1 MDTQA
6 NPFSPYLTLESR
18 MARLTAVNQ
27 AREVLFWDMSAMMPD
42 GGHSARGEQLAVLG
56 EIAHELMVAPDMGDL
71 IGAAEEDSA
80 LDQWQQANLAEIKS
94 RWIKATALTG
104 DQVAALTRASTA
116 CEAKWRKA
124 RADKDF
130 KSVLPELAALL
141 ELVREAGQAK
151 ADKLGLPLYDAM
163 LDDFEPGGRAAD
175 IDVLFDDFAAF
186 LPEFLGQVLEKQASE
201 PTIIMPEGPF
211 PVDKQRELGVRLM
224 QTVGFDFDNGR
235 LDVSLHPFCGGVPDD
250 VRITTRYDEADFTS
264 SLMGVLHETGHA
276 MYERGL
282 PADRRL
288 QPVGEALGMSV
299 HESQSLLI
307 EMQVCRSADFIQYAA
322 PIMRETFGG
331 SGPAWETDN
340 LIRLYRKVA
349 PGFIRVDADEVT
361 YPAHVILRYR
371 LERAILS
378 GDLPL
383 DDLPGAWNEGMQKL
397 LGITPPNDALGCMQ
411 DIHWYDGAWG
421 YFPTYTM
428 GAMTAAQL
436 FAAAKTALPSVEG
449 DIRRG
454 DFAGLMG
461 WLRENV
467 HSRGRSVST
476 AQLLTDATGEP
487 LNADIFKA
495 HLERRYLMAA

>member
-1 MDTQA
+1 
-6 NPFSPYLTLESR
+6 

-27 AREVLFWDMSAMMPD
+27 TREMLFWDMSAMMPD
-42 GGHSARGEQLAVLG
+42 GGHAARGEQLAVLG
-56 EIAHELMVAPDMGDL
+56 EIAHDMMVAPDMVDL
-71 IGAAEEDSA
+71 IGAAEADTS
-80 LDQWQQANLAEIKS
+80 LDAWQQANLHEIRT
-94 RWIKATALTG
+94 RWVKATALTG
-104 DQVAALTRASTA
+104 EQVVALTRASTA
-116 CEAKWRKA
+116 CEARWRKA
-124 RADKDF
+124 RADKDYDA
-130 KSVLPELAALL
+130 VLPELAALL

-163 LDDFEPGGRAAD
+163 LDDFEPGGRATD
-175 IDVLFDDFAAF
+175 IDVLFDDFAGF
-186 LPEFLGQVLEKQASE
+186 LPEFLGRVLEKQKSE
-201 PTIIMPEGPF
+201 PNILMPDGPF
-211 PVDKQRELGVRLM
+211 SVEKQRELGVRLM
-224 QTVGFDFDNGR
+224 QAVGFDFDNGR

-250 VRITTRYDEADFTS
+250 VRITTRYDESDFTS

-288 QPVGEALGMSV
+288 QPVGEALGMSI

-307 EMQVCRSADFIQYAA
+307 EMQVCRSADFIEYAA
-322 PIMRETFGG
+322 PIMRETFNG
-331 SGPAWETDN
+331 SGPAWETEN
-340 LIRLYRKVA
+340 LIRLYRKVE

-371 LERAILS
+371 LERAMLS

-383 DDLPGAWNEGMQKL
+383 ADLPGAWNEGMEQL
-397 LGITPPNDALGCMQ
+397 LGITPTDDALGCMQ

-436 FAAAKTALPSVEG
+436 FAAAKKVLPGIEA
-449 DIRRG
+449 DIRNG
-454 DFAGLMG
+454 DFTNLMG

-467 HSRGRSVST
+467 HGRGRSVDAAT
-476 AQLLTDATGEP
+476 LLTDATGEP

-495 HLERRYLMAA
+495 HLEQRYLNDA